1 MSYYKQSDQYVTKHL
16 LFQINQR
23 TLDRWKNKQDS
34 ICCQSSHGNDGDHEI
49 SENSPV
55 NIDDLSTNGTSDNN
69 TDDESDSSSKSNT
82 SDDNTDDESDSLSK
96 SNISSHSEQDVYNVS
111 EHESDTS
118 TEENHNNVDEN
129 PDFDPD
135 SNVDN
140 IKHHVDLFLHQNSDL
155 TFTEIVTRLM
165 NLFWKHKLTKTALND
180 ILQLSRDLL
189 PKPNNIPKT
198 VYQLFNVVREASP
211 GPAIKHYY
219 CKECRF
225 YLGSENSVNFCT
237 SCSKV
242 TETKHFFEFDIQHK
256 IRHLFE
262 VRNLAEILN
271 VKPHDPSIIND
282 VTDGSE
288 YIGVNSGNNKKPT
301 DLTLILNTDGLSLIN
316 SAKSHCWPLM
326 FVIAEVPEHLRDSL
340 MIVAGIWYDTQSK
353 PLMNTFLRPLCE
365 KLNDSFQNGVLW
377 TNPKTQEICVSKL
390 VAPLFIVDA
399 PERAELQNTLYFSGK
414 YGCNIC
420 EIKKKRAD
428 P

>member
-23 TLDRWKNKQDS
+23 TLDRWKNKEDS

-49 SENSPV
+49 SENSPE
-55 NIDDLSTNGTSDNN
+55 NIDYLSTNGTSDDN

-96 SNISSHSEQDVYNVS
+96 NNISSHSEQDVYNFT

-118 TEENHNNVDEN
+118 TKENHNNVDEN

-140 IKHHVDLFLHQNSDL
+140 IKHHVDLFLNQNSDL
-155 TFTEIVTRLM
+155 TFIEIVIRLM

-198 VYQLFNVVREASP
+198 VYQLFNVVGEESS
-211 GPAIKHYY
+211 GP
-219 CKECRF
+219 
-225 YLGSENSVNFCT
+225 
-237 SCSKV
+237 
-242 TETKHFFEFDIQHK
+242 
-256 IRHLFE
+256 
-262 VRNLAEILN
+262 AEILN
-271 VKPHDPSIIND
+271 VKPHNPNIIND
-282 VTDGSE
+282 VTDVSE
-288 YIGVNSGNNKKPT
+288 YIRVNSVNNKNPT

-340 MIVAGIWYDTQSK
+340 MIVAGIWYDTESK
-353 PLMNTFLRPLCE
+353 PLMNTFLGPSCE
-365 KLNDSFQNGVLW
+365 KLNDSIQNGLLW
-377 TNPKTQEICVSKL
+377 TNPTTQEICLSKL
-390 VAPLFIVDA
+390 VAPFFIADA
-399 PERAELQNTLYFSGK
+399 PARAELQYILYFSGK
-414 YGCNIC
+414 YSFNIC
-420 EIKKKRAD
+420 EIKKKEPTRRRKNNH
-428 P
+428 PNLCL